1 MSRLP
6 GQTASVCRACLQATR
21 RRRKAQRP
29 GPAYHYYYNYYN
41 YSTKPGAGATHVAGS
56 SPAGARNTN
65 QPADNKRGPSAG
77 SSPPPPPPKQD
88 AESEVKGAMT
98 RRLEEATEET
108 LLTGGRAGRRAVED
122 AGFSEELKDRLL
134 DKIAGAEFRREHAG
148 AFSAAEIN
156 PAAGEGTRGLAASE
170 AWTGEERQADAV
182 LRMLDD
188 ARRPLRPGA
197 RGKFAVPE
205 PVDMR
210 IRREPALT
218 GGQRIARAREKA
230 ASYADGGGGGGT
242 VDKEKEERRAMFRER
257 FTPGAMM
264 PNSISGLEA
273 LANERIEN
281 AISRGQFRDIPRG
294 PGAGVGG
301 DDSGRAGNPFIDTT
315 EYIMNKMIQRQDMR
329 PPWIEK
335 QQEVR
340 AAIGTFRARL
350 RSDWR
355 RHAARMI
362 AAEGGSLEGQMAR
375 AEGYARAEVLY
386 NPSSSSPPSTLS
398 PSSTTT
404 AQDSAVTET
413 TQQQQKQEKEDK
425 GDKDEEEYTPPR
437 PYRDPAWEQAEH
449 AYMSLSVDGVN
460 ALTRSYNLMAPELAK
475 KPYFSLRRELDAC
488 YAETAPLLA
497 AEIRHRAARPPP
509 PSRAGP
515 AAVAP
520 GGGVLENLRFGESAV
535 VDEVP
540 TKAYGFK
547 ELWRD
552 LFKKNS

>member
-1 MSRLP
+1 
-6 GQTASVCRACLQATR
+6 
-21 RRRKAQRP
+21 
-29 GPAYHYYYNYYN
+29 
-41 YSTKPGAGATHVAGS
+41 
-56 SPAGARNTN
+56 
-65 QPADNKRGPSAG
+65 
-77 SSPPPPPPKQD
+77 
-88 AESEVKGAMT
+88 
-98 RRLEEATEET
+98 
-108 LLTGGRAGRRAVED
+108 
-122 AGFSEELKDRLL
+122 
-134 DKIAGAEFRREHAG
+134 
-148 AFSAAEIN
+148 
-156 PAAGEGTRGLAASE
+156 
-170 AWTGEERQADAV
+170 
-182 LRMLDD
+182 
-188 ARRPLRPGA
+188 
-197 RGKFAVPE
+197 
-205 PVDMR
+205 
-210 IRREPALT
+210 
-218 GGQRIARAREKA
+218 
-230 ASYADGGGGGGT
+230 
-242 VDKEKEERRAMFRER
+242 MFRER

-281 AISRGQFRDIPRG
+281 AISRGQFKDIPRG
-294 PGAGVGG
+294 PGAGGG
-301 DDSGRAGNPFIDTT
+301 DDPGRAGNPFIDTT

-362 AAEGGSLEGQMAR
+362 AAEGGSLGEQMAR
-375 AEGYARAEVLY
+375 AEGYARAEALY
-386 NPSSSSPPSTLS
+386 NPSSSSSSSTTS
-398 PSSTTT
+398 PSSSSTTI
-404 AQDSAVTET
+404 QNSASTET
-413 TQQQQKQEKEDK
+413 TQQQRQQKQEKEDK
-425 GDKDEEEYTPPR
+425 EEDNAENEEEGEKEEEYTPPH
-437 PYRDPAWEQAEH
+437 PYRDPAWERAEH

-497 AEIRHRAARPPP
+497 AEIRNRAARPPP
-509 PSRAGP
+509 PRPGP
-515 AAVAP
+515 VAVAS
-520 GGGVLENLRFGESAV
+520 GGGMLENLRFSESAV